1 MEGLIHGGAYFRNFT
16 VFMKGANLMQSPT
29 PFVFALVSL
38 NDPHRFSTILVFIS
52 TLKYP
57 ITDVSLKTLLTVL
70 M

>member
-1 MEGLIHGGAYFRNFT
+1 
-16 VFMKGANLMQSPT
+16 MKETNLMQSPT

-52 TLKYP
+52 SLKYP

-70 M
+70 MEASCKDLYIFLCGGL